1 MVYSSPPLLNHS
13 PAPGF
18 ISLPLDRSKCLLCQ
32 TAKCFACC
40 LIKSMHLQK
49 NWAVESKAVFFW
61 FVSVGRCVCV
71 HVHMHVHACMCVCAY
86 AGYCLH
92 MHMCVGWKVCACVLK
107 CVCLLDALKI
117 VCVCAYF
124 ASGCVCITVC
134 VYWKVCGV
142 CGFLAVT
149 MTFIVTLT
157 HPCGKGHVQA
167 NLLDPTYQGD
177 DHLPMYITSCWSCL
191 YANPV
196 FTHVTQMPLSLHIK
210 P

>member
-1 MVYSSPPLLNHS
+1 MCACPH
-13 PAPGF
+13 A
-18 ISLPLDRSKCLLCQ
+18 RACL
-32 TAKCFACC
+32 
-40 LIKSMHLQK
+40 H
-49 NWAVESKAVFFW
+49 V
-61 FVSVGRCVCV
+61 CVCV
-71 HVHMHVHACMCVCAY
+71 CWILSAHAYVCGLKGVCMCVEM
-86 AGYCLH
+86 CLF
-92 MHMCVGWKVCACVLK
+92 VGCFEN
-107 CVCLLDALKI
+107 CVCVCIFCKRVCVYHCMCLLESVWCVC